1 MQIYRDPLAIL
12 SMFAFV
18 GEMSKID
25 YDTVGN
31 SNGVVKIKNIVGY

>member
-1 MQIYRDPLAIL
+1 MQIYGDPLAIL

-25 YDTVGN
+25 YDIVGN
-31 SNGVVKIKNIVGY
+31 SNGVVKIRHIVRY

>member
-1 MQIYRDPLAIL
+1 MQICGDPLAIL

-31 SNGVVKIKNIVGY
+31 SKRVVKIKNIVGY